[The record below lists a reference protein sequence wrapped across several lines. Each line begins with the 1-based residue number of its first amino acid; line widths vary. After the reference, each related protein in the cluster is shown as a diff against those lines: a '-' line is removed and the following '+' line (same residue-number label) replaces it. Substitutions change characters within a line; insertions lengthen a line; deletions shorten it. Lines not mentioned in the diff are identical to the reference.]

1 MLKQPKQSHGDADVH
16 LTSSDWDLT
25 GNLKGTMDIDLL
37 NPDAAEEMQF
47 PKGEGSNHQ
56 NSDGFWVLGPLAL

>member
-1 MLKQPKQSHGDADVH
+1 
-16 LTSSDWDLT
+16 
-25 GNLKGTMDIDLL
+25 MDIDLL